1 MKKNNINF
9 NLPLILQIIKGD
21 KKNLFIY
28 SVIFAVIGVIVALGT
43 PKTYKASVMLAPEE
57 TGSGFSGSLSSLASM
72 VGMNLRMNQ
81 TGDAIYPEIYPDL
94 ISSINFNVNLL
105 PISVRTSKST
115 EYMPY
120 YTYVAKYQK
129 IPLLAYPQILFTKI
143 SDMLSSEEIITTTD
157 NSEHP
162 FGFNPFYL
170 TIKQAKLLEAISK
183 NIECSVDK
191 KTNVISITV
200 TAQDPL
206 VAAIMADSVKSHLQ
220 IAITDYRTKKAKENL
235 IYMERLYSEAKS
247 DYDNARRAYATAVDS
262 YKNISMQV
270 YQSKIDDLESEKE
283 LKYQIY
289 QQVVEQLQIAKSILQ
304 EKTPAFTVLQN
315 PTVPSLPSSRSR
327 KATVAIWLILGVAI
341 RCTMLAWKNRE
352 KFIVE

>member
-1 MKKNNINF
+1 MNKKNININV
-9 NLPLILQIIKGD
+9 PLILRIIKGD
-21 KKNLFIY
+21 KKNLIIY
-28 SVIFAVIGVIVALGT
+28 SIIFAVIGVIVALGT

-105 PISVRTSKST
+105 PVIVRTSKST

-120 YTYVAKYQK
+120 YTYMVKHQK
-129 IPLLAYPQILFTKI
+129 TPILAYPQVLINKL
-143 SDMLSSEEIITTTD
+143 SDLLSNEQPIINTTE
-157 NSEHP
+157 NKYP

-170 TIKQAKLLEAISK
+170 NIKQAKLLEAISK
-183 NIECSVDK
+183 NIKCSVDK
-191 KTNVISITV
+191 KTNVITITV
-200 TAQDPL
+200 SAQDPL
-206 VAAIMADSVKSHLQ
+206 VAAIMADSVKNHLQ

-235 IYMERLYSEAKS
+235 IYTESLYSEAKA
-247 DYDNARRAYATAVDS
+247 DYDKARKEYAKAVDS
-262 YKNISMQV
+262 YKNISMQTF
-270 YQSKIDDLESEKE
+270 QSKIDDLESEKE

-315 PTVPSLPSSRSR
+315 STVPSLPSSRSR
-327 KATVAIWLILGVAI
+327 KATVAIWIILGIAL

-352 KFIVE
+352 RFITE

>member
-1 MKKNNINF
+1 MAKKEININI
-9 NLPLILQIIKGD
+9 PLFFKLLKDD
-21 KKNLFIY
+21 KKYVFVYIL
-28 SVIFAVIGVIVALGT
+28 IFSILGIIVALGT

-57 TGSGFSGSLSSLASM
+57 SGGGFSGSLSSLASM
-72 VGMNLRMNQ
+72 VGMNLHMNQ
-81 TGDAIYPEIYPDL
+81 TGDAIYPEIYPEL
-94 ISSINFNVNLL
+94 ISSTNFNVNLL
-105 PISVRTSKST
+105 PISVRTSKSA

-120 YTYVAKYQK
+120 YTYMTKYQK
-129 IPLLAYPQILFTKI
+129 IPLLAYPKVLLTKI
-143 SDMLSSEEIITTTD
+143 SDMFASESTITALD
-157 NSEHP
+157 NSEYP

-170 TIKQAKLLEAISK
+170 NIKQAKLLEAISK

-191 KTNVISITV
+191 KTNVISITI

-206 VAAIMADSVKSHLQ
+206 IAAIMADSVKNHLQ

-235 IYMERLYSEAKS
+235 IYMESLYSEAKS

-283 LKYQIY
+283 LRYQIY